1 MVFSSKWSL
10 YGFYLHLRKTLWN
23 YDLRLRYTDSE
34 TIEIK
39 YNRITEK
46 QWRDYEVKQEK
57 PKQNCLKKF
66 KNKAKQT
73 CTTYNTVRIEKRK

>member
-1 MVFSSKWSL
+1 MWSSVPN
-10 YGFYLHLRKTLWN
+10 GHCTVFYLDLRKTLWN

-57 PKQNCLKKF
+57 PKQNCLKKL
-66 KNKAKQT
+66 KKKTNKR
-73 CTTYNTVRIEKRK
+73 VRHIIQ

>member
-1 MVFSSKWSL
+1 MIFSSKWSL

-46 QWRDYEVKQEK
+46 QWRDYEVKQEE
-57 PKQNCLKKF
+57 PKQHCLKKL
-66 KNKAKQT
+66 KKKKQT
-73 CTTYNTVRIEKRK
+73 NVYDI

>member
-1 MVFSSKWSL
+1 MIFSSKWSL

-39 YNRITEK
+39 YNRVTEK

-57 PKQNCLKKF
+57 PKQNCLKKL
-66 KNKAKQT
+66 KKKQQT